1 MENNEARMYLLD
13 ELRSSGFDLRLVDG
27 LTEHFSII
35 DKEILWYGS
44 INFLGKEDAE
54 DNVMRVINSEAAE
67 ELLESAL
74 K

>member
-1 MENNEARMYLLD
+1 
-13 ELRSSGFDLRLVDG
+13 
-27 LTEHFSII
+27 
-35 DKEILWYGS
+35 LWYGS

-54 DNVMRVINSEAAE
+54 DNVMRVINPEAAE

>member
-1 MENNEARMYLLD
+1 MYLLD

-54 DNVMRVINSEAAE
+54 DNVMRVINPEAAE